1 MLKFG
6 MLAMAGAM
14 GYALAAS
21 QSGGAAEAPVYS
33 AEIAASA
40 PAPVSIQDSA
50 GGAAFGEAVGGVTD
64 RAFVY
69 GPPNWSFSVV
79 RSSGTFLDCGD
90 AIEAAALD
98 QYGQATLPMDCGVTL
113 TETVSIPQV
122 GAKARLTIH
131 Y

>member
-14 GYALAAS
+14 GYVLAAS
-21 QSGGAAEAPVYS
+21 QTGGAAEAPVYS
-33 AEIAASA
+33 AEIAA
-40 PAPVSIQDSA
+40 PAPVSFQDSA
-50 GGAAFGEAVGGVTD
+50 GGAAFGEPIGGVTD

-79 RSSGTFLDCGD
+79 RSSGAFLDCGD

-98 QYGQATLPMDCGVTL
+98 RFGQATLPMDCGVTL